1 MEGQHILRTIRT
13 LVIAVIVAASL
24 AGSATVASAD
34 PGPHKAHA
42 HTVAPQPINVL
53 FDITWE

>member
-1 MEGQHILRTIRT
+1 VEGQHIFRTIRT
-13 LVIAVIVAASL
+13 LVLAVIVAASL

-34 PGPHKAHA
+34 PGPHKARA

>member
-1 MEGQHILRTIRT
+1 MVRTIRAF
-13 LVIAVIVAASL
+13 VIAVIVAVSL
-24 AGSATVASAD
+24 VGSATVASAD
-34 PGPHKAHA
+34 PGPQKANA

>member
-1 MEGQHILRTIRT
+1 MFRTIRT
-13 LVIAVIVAASL
+13 LIIAVIVAASL

-42 HTVAPQPINVL
+42 HTVAPQPIHVL

>member
-1 MEGQHILRTIRT
+1 MFRAIRT

-24 AGSATVASAD
+24 AGSATAASAD
-34 PGPHKAHA
+34 PGPDKAHA

>member
-1 MEGQHILRTIRT
+1 MFRTIRT
-13 LVIAVIVAASL
+13 FLIAVVVAASL

-42 HTVAPQPINVL
+42 HIVAPQPINVL